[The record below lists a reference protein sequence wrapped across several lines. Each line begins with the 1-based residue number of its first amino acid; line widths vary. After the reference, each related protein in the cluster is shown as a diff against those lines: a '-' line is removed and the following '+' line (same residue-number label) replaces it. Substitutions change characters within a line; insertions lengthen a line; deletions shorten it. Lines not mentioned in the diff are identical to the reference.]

1 MVHAVVAGGCVA
13 FVSGCTRL
21 FTATDGQFVTLG
33 LGLLRMSLPELC
45 AGQGSGAVGG
55 TRSVP
60 ADTWVLEA
68 VTSPLTPLPLD
79 FRALVPGRAAVL
91 SNGLVLTFLVFR
103 ISFRKI
109 SPGLNLGLSGMRRSP
124 CLSVTRVWN

>member
-1 MVHAVVAGGCVA
+1 MA

-79 FRALVPGRAAVL
+79 FRALVPGGELL
-91 SNGLVLTFLVFR
+91 SSQMV
-103 ISFRKI
+103 SFSLFWFSESAFVKSALDSI
-109 SPGLNLGLSGMRRSP
+109 WVCLG
-124 CLSVTRVWN
+124 